1 MARIYRGERL
11 TSGAVQFYRGEEMEN
26 LSVLDRD
33 LNELFLPV
41 DETESSDLDS
51 QGHLNL
57 MNFITEEIL
66 TTAGVD
72 LSAEDL
78 HKIFGGGKVA
88 RAKAAKLPLRVAQ
101 G

>member
-11 TSGAVQFYRGEEMEN
+11 ASGAVQFYRGEEMEN

-33 LNELFLPV
+33 LSELFLPV

-66 TTAGVD
+66 NTAGVD

-78 HKIFGGGKVA
+78 HKIFGGAKISQAKVA
-88 RAKAAKLPLRVAQ
+88 NLPQRAAQ